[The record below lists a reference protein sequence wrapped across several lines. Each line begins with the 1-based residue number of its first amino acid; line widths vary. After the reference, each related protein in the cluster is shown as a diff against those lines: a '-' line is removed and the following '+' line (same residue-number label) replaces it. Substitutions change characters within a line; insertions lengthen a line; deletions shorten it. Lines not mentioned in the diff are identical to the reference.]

1 MFRSVFIL
9 ILLAFFYSG
18 YSQSKSET
26 FNRNGV
32 DTQRIGSS
40 KKPVFSYETA
50 NPKAKKLMKEDFF
63 WDPTAETAPFGND
76 AGFDAA
82 YGFSYWREENKRT
95 DPLIYLRELFSRWNY
110 PYFDMNEMDTAKI
123 ITYMA
128 ATTYLSD
135 SDMNVIKQNLKNDPV
150 DTTRKLSDSQ
160 MNQVVKS
167 TLSNMGIYYL
177 LDQDEA
183 IIGTAFAQLVME
195 GQVAAEL
202 KKLSIIAIQRQ
213 MLPVLMNR
221 WDAVYRKTRK
231 AQLSIMLESIRKCET
246 KK

>member
-1 MFRSVFIL
+1 MI
-9 ILLAFFYSG
+9 AGFYSG
-18 YSQSKSET
+18 YSQIKSET
-26 FNRNGV
+26 FNRKEGT
-32 DTQRIGSS
+32 DTMGTSRI
-40 KKPVFSYETA
+40 PVFSYETA

-82 YGFSYWREENKRT
+82 YGFSYWREENANA
-95 DPLIYLRELFSRWNY
+95 DPLTYLRELFSRWNY
-110 PYFDMNEMDTAKI
+110 PYFDWNEMDTAKI
-123 ITYMA
+123 KTCMA
-128 ATTYLSD
+128 ATAHLSD
-135 SDMNVIKQNLKNDPV
+135 SDMNVIKQSLKNDPV
-150 DTTRKLSDSQ
+150 DTTRKLSDAE

-183 IIGTAFAQLVME
+183 IIGTAFAQLVLE
-195 GQVAAEL
+195 GHVTTEL

-221 WDAVYRKTRK
+221 WDAEYRKTRK
-231 AQLSIMLESIRKCET
+231 AQLSRMLDSIRRCDSVM
-246 KK
+246 